1 MELMQLE
8 MFVAVA
14 EEGTVRKAAAR
25 VHRTQPAVSMAL
37 RKLEQEVRASLL
49 GRSDRRDYRLT
60 RAGQVLYDYATRRLD
75 LRDRAV
81 VELQASSA
89 GKGDGAPRLP
99 SGRKSVGLASNAPGE
114 GVKL

>member
-37 RKLEQEVRASLL
+37 RKLEQEVRASLPD
-49 GRSDRRDYRLT
+49 RSDRRDYRLT
-60 RAGQVLYDYATRRLD
+60 RAGQVLYDYATRMLD

-81 VELQASSA
+81 VELQAS
-89 GKGDGAPRLP
+89 PRVKAMVLP
-99 SGRKSVGLASNAPGE
+99 GCPPG
-114 GVKL
+114 GNR

>member
-49 GRSDRRDYRLT
+49 DRSDRRDYRLT
-60 RAGQVLYDYATRRLD
+60 RAGRVLYDYATRMLD
-75 LRDRAV
+75 LRDR
-81 VELQASSA
+81 A

-99 SGRKSVGLASNAPGE
+99 SGRKSVGLASNASGE